1 MCVPLKTMQQGQS
14 SKMHSTVCIKQ
25 YYTKLELQSLSNGTP
40 ENVACVSVHNNTNT
54 LMK

>member
-1 MCVPLKTMQQGQS
+1 
-14 SKMHSTVCIKQ
+14 MHSTVCIKQ